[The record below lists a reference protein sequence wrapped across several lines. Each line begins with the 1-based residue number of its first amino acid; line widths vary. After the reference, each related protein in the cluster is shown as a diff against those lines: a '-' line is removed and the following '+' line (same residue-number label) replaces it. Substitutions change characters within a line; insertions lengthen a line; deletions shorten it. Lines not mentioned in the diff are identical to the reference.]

1 VGVVPHGVFNLRG
14 FGERKSLPRGMSSP
28 GRVFVLEVN
37 ERAGRAGPMGG
48 GKPSATRAAQ
58 YSPWNLAAGDR
69 CPEKK

>member
-1 VGVVPHGVFNLRG
+1 
-14 FGERKSLPRGMSSP
+14 MSSP

-37 ERAGRAGPMGG
+37 ERAGRAGPMG